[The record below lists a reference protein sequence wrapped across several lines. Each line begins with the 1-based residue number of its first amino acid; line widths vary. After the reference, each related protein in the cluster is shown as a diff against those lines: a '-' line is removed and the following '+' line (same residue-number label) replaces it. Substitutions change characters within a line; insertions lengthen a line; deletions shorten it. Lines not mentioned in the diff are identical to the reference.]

1 MTGLAVCVFCASS
14 LTIDE
19 KYVRLAAEVGT
30 ELARRGHTLV
40 SGGGSIS
47 CMGAVARAARAGGA
61 RTIGVIPQA
70 LVDLEVGDHDADELI
85 VTPDMNVRKTE
96 MERRADAF
104 VVLPGGLGTMEEL
117 FEVWSGRNL
126 GLHDKPIAILDPTGL
141 YAPLRDLGARLYE
154 ERFVRAKAFDAITWG
169 HHGGRGV
176 RGRGGDRTAAGR
188 RPGRGTRVGT
198 MMRYSSRN
206 HDQVNRA
213 RTQPPPAP
221 GVGHP
226 IFLFFKLS
234 RGFAKGIS

>member
-1 MTGLAVCVFCASS
+1 MTEQAQSREARPKGRWRGDGRTVCVFCSSS

-47 CMGAVARAARAGGA
+47 CMGAIARAARAGGA

-104 VVLPGGLGTMEEL
+104 MVLPGGLGTMEEL

-154 ERFVRAKAFDAITWG
+154 ERFVRAKAFDAITWVTTVAEAFDVAEG
-169 HHGGRGV
+169 
-176 RGRGGDRTAAGR
+176 TA
-188 RPGRGTRVGT
+188 RPLEG
-198 MMRYSSRN
+198 
-206 HDQVNRA
+206 
-213 RTQPPPAP
+213 AP
-221 GVGHP
+221 DEVLESEP
-226 IFLFFKLS
+226 
-234 RGFAKGIS
+234 